1 MVELHAMQSPPTF
14 AKSKAISIR
23 SFSSRDN
30 DSNSSCSTTD
40 VNSIYAPKRNLQATK
55 LSTSSHNPTARRKV
69 QPASESN
76 ARIPTRTKLRP
87 IMPDSGSGRS
97 LHSNPY
103 HSPVSVKKED
113 LLVRKFARSLSVGML
128 DCRHLLGSPP
138 TSPEDKDLTDRDLFA
153 SVASFKSGCMEKLS
167 TQLAA
172 TTHNPT
178 RRSTPTPRRRS
189 GMPPIPADNDL
200 NDRDLLAMLKA
211 GSLRR
216 YKSSDD
222 ANKLNGSKKDGDF
235 DDDFSS
241 SSSSSGAS
249 FTYDLSFLATLS

>member
-1 MVELHAMQSPPTF
+1 MQSPPTF
-14 AKSKAISIR
+14 AKSKAVSIR

-76 ARIPTRTKLRP
+76 ARIPTRTKLWP

-97 LHSNPY
+97 LNSNPY

-128 DCRHLLGSPP
+128 DCRPLLGSPP

-178 RRSTPTPRRRS
+178 RRSTPTPTRRRS
-189 GMPPIPADNDL
+189 GMPPNPDDNDL
-200 NDRDLLAMLKA
+200 NDRDLFAKLKA
-211 GSLRR
+211 GSRR
-216 YKSSDD
+216 KTQSSDD
-222 ANKLNGSKKDGDF
+222 ADKMNGSKKDGDF
-235 DDDFSS
+235 DDDSS
-241 SSSSSGAS
+241 FSSSSGAS
-249 FTYDLSFLATLS
+249 FAEDLNLPFLATLS